1 MDYEIAI
8 GETPEELEE
17 VVQAMIEEGFTPQG
31 GVANTPA
38 GHGMQA
44 MIRKAKK

>member
-1 MDYEIAI
+1 MEYEIAI
-8 GETPEELEE
+8 GDTPEELEE
-17 VVQAMIEEGFTPQG
+17 VVRAMIKEGYTPQG
-31 GVANTPA
+31 GVASTPA